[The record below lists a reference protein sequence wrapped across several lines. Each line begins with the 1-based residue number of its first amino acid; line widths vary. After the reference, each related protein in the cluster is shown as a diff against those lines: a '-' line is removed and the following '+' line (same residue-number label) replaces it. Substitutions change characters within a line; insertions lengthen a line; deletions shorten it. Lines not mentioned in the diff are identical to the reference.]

1 MFTRRRNALQKKQ
14 KAFQFYVI
22 RVKGFKEKDA
32 VKNTWEKVGKSLG
45 FGRWTIQNSSSQQ
58 QLSSN

>member
-1 MFTRRRNALQKKQ
+1 M
-14 KAFQFYVI
+14 I

-32 VKNTWEKVGKSLG
+32 VKNAWEKVGKSLD